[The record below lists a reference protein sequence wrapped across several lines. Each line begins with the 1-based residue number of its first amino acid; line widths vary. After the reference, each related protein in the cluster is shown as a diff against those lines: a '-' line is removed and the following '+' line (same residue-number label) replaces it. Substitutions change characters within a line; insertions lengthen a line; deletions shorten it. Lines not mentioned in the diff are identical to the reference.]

1 MQVILRKSS
10 TVKIY
15 EIFQEHVKTSAAAEI
30 DKFHSIVA
38 FFVFHLL
45 ERESAPEE
53 KKKKAEKRDF
63 FGSRRIV
70 SRWGKRMYRIAY

>member
-45 ERESAPEE
+45 ERESAQEE
-53 KKKKAEKRDF
+53 KKRKRRKEIFLAHVALFRAEAKEC
-63 FGSRRIV
+63 IE
-70 SRWGKRMYRIAY
+70 